1 MNKKKGFTLI
11 ELLVVIAII
20 AILMAILFPVF
31 SKARENAR
39 KATCQS
45 NLKQLGMVINMYV
58 QDYDETF
65 PPLTNGTGATYL
77 WTERLGAYG
86 VDYAKRDGIL
96 YCPSADSS
104 AASIASNLLRNYPG
118 YGALTHGPL
127 CWPANGAGG
136 VYVGTTGRYPPA
148 CLAQIL
154 DPARTILFAGQRPN
168 SVGISPKIGRCSIN
182 NYNSTATSFPGR
194 HIGMDNIVFVDG
206 HVEAKDVIRLNK
218 WLRDNNRGRM
228 EPFTLDF

>member
-1 MNKKKGFTLI
+1 MSKRNGFTLI

-20 AILMAILFPVF
+20 ALLIAILFPVF

-45 NLKQLGMVINMYV
+45 NIKQLGMVINMYV
-58 QDYDETF
+58 QDYDEFF
-65 PPLTNGTGATYL
+65 PPRTNGTGTTYL
-77 WTERLGAYG
+77 WTQRLSAYG
-86 VDYAKRDGIL
+86 ADYAKRDGIL

-104 AASIASNLLRNYPG
+104 VASIASNLLRNYPG

-136 VYVGTTGRYPPA
+136 VYSGTTASYPPA

-154 DPARTILFAGQRPN
+154 DPARTILLAEQRPN
-168 SVGISPKIGRCSIN
+168 GAGTDPNRGVYTIN
-182 NYNSTATSFPGR
+182 NYNNTATSFPGR
-194 HIGMDNIVFVDG
+194 HLGMDNIVFVDG
-206 HVEAKDVIRLNK
+206 HVEAKDVVRLNQ